1 MTKDMDR
8 RPAVRAANY
17 LITGDKHG
25 SRATRL
31 AATIADRVLEKEGS
45 KVTGKL
51 VAAIVA
57 VLVVVVLAFVA
68 YRLLM
73 VEIILDLVRERA

>member
-17 LITGDKHG
+17 LITGDMRG
-25 SRATRL
+25 SRGTRL
-31 AATIADRVLEKEGS
+31 AATVVDRVLEKEGG

-51 VAAIVA
+51 VAAIVV
-57 VLVVVVLAFVA
+57 VLVVVGLAFVA

-73 VEIILDLVRERA
+73 VEIILDLVRDRA